1 MVQGFVISDKKY
13 PLTFLPIRSEE
24 SGIIYSHCFE
34 CNIDNDCQ
42 HTDKK
47 RGFYTQGYL
56 SDFLY
61 IKSMGY
67 NVRVNQLIYFPF

>member
-13 PLTFLPIRSEE
+13 TLTFFPIRSEAN
-24 SGIIYSHCFE
+24 GINYSHCYE
-34 CNIDNDCQ
+34 CNINNDCQ

-56 SDFLY
+56 SDF
-61 IKSMGY
+61 
-67 NVRVNQLIYFPF
+67 